1 MISLPLFYNR
11 SICSVPGLLPDQLYR
26 VRVLAG
32 TEVGY
37 PTLPDHKWPWVSER
51 TLSKDSPS
59 TGKTIKTGERGY
71 REGEKGYGEGKGIG
85 REKGDLGRGDMRGKG
100 ALRIVK
106 GKVEFYRGERG

>member
-1 MISLPLFYNR
+1 M
-11 SICSVPGLLPDQLYR
+11 CSVSGLFPDQLYR

-71 REGEKGYGEGKGIG
+71 GEGERRCWKRG
-85 REKGDLGRGDMRGKG
+85 RRVLG
-100 ALRIVK
+100 
-106 GKVEFYRGERG
+106 GERGYWV